1 MEQRGIGSLF
11 GLGHDRDRNKSK
23 LPLGGRK
30 AGSFGL
36 RSTGETGMRDS
47 IKKLMIE
54 IEKRRPAQCRRET
67 RLEHSYI
74 TRRRT
79 KATIPFSSSPLQ
91 HEVDEGKTLSIEWYS
106 KPRVS
111 FFCSSGKPNH
121 PLSGKRNDF
130 EQNNQHHQEHLSE
143 RSDLDQK
150 KLLVLQN
157 N

>member
-1 MEQRGIGSLF
+1 MEQRGIGYLF

-30 AGSFGL
+30 AGSFGR
-36 RSTGETGMRDS
+36 RSTGESGMRDS

-54 IEKRRPAQCRRET
+54 IEKRRPAQCRGET

-79 KATIPFSSSPLQ
+79 KAMIPFSSSPLQ
-91 HEVDEGKTLSIEWYS
+91 HEVAEGKTLSIGWYS
-106 KPRVS
+106 KARVS
-111 FFCSSGKPNH
+111 FVLLANRIIHYQEKETILN
-121 PLSGKRNDF
+121 KT
-130 EQNNQHHQEHLSE
+130 NQHHQEHRRE

-150 KLLVLQN
+150 ILLFLQN